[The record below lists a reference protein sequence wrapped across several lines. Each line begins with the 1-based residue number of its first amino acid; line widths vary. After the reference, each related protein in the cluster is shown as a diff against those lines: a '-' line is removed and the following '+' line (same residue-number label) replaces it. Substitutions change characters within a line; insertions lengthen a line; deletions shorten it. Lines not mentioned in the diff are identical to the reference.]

1 MENRRVKLPIPGQ
14 ITHMK
19 KKGIKFEKMSEAE
32 ASRFLQ
38 NNNYYFKLK
47 AYCKN
52 YSKNAKGEYQDLD
65 FAYLVDLSTID
76 MHLRKFIIKV
86 SLDVE
91 HFLKVKLLRDFLLD
105 GSEDGYEIVKNFFRM
120 HPEIKEE
127 VLEKGKSSYCADM
140 IEHYKDSFSI
150 WNIIEVLSFGHFAM
164 LYDWFYVRHP
174 MKDSMTNMLLPI
186 KSLRNAAAHN
196 NCLINKMVPPYNIE
210 IEPNQKVNRYVSQI
224 PGISSKTRQ
233 KKMVNPVIHDFVVL
247 LYTFDRIVTSEKTK
261 EKTYRELKELFDVR
275 MVRNKEYY
283 YNNAGLVSSYEF
295 SKKVV
300 DFLVGE
306 RI

>member
-1 MENRRVKLPIPGQ
+1 
-14 ITHMK
+14 MK
-19 KKGIKFEKMSEAE
+19 KKGIKFEKMSEAD

-52 YSKNAKGEYQDLD
+52 YSKNINGEYQDLD

-105 GSEDGYEIVKNFFRM
+105 GSEDGYEIVEEFFQM
-120 HPEIKEE
+120 HPEIKRE
-127 VLEKGKSSYCADM
+127 VIEKGKSSYCADM

-150 WNIIEVLSFGHFAM
+150 WNIVEVLSFGHFAM
-164 LYDWFYVRHP
+164 LYDWFYTRHP

-196 NCLINKMVPPYNIE
+196 NCLINKMSPPYSLE
-210 IEPNQKVNRYVSQI
+210 IEPNQKVNRFVSGI
-224 PGISSKTRQ
+224 PGISGKTRQ
-233 KKMVNPVIHDFVVL
+233 KKMANPVVHDFVVL
-247 LYTFDRIVTSEKTK
+247 LYTFDRVVTSEKTK
-261 EKTYRELKELFDVR
+261 EKTYQELKELFDVR
-275 MVRNKEYY
+275 ITKHKDYY

-295 SKKVV
+295 MKKVV
-300 DFLVGE
+300 DFFAGE